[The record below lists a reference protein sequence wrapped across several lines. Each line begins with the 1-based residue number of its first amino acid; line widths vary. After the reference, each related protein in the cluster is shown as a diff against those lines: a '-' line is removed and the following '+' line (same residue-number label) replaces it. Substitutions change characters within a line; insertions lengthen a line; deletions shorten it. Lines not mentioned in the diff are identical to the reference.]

1 MTGSSGGS
9 QVDERPVSRAYLV
22 AAGDF
27 SGTVHSVFPTAC
39 NIAVGDQLITVQ
51 DAAKRHTPTSV
62 RVAAYGPGSWAPSVR
77 VGDRAVQRAGV
88 LSFGR
93 HALHVGR
100 VPVWAPG
107 PVAHWAPASS
117 STRHRLAQLS
127 AARADHLR
135 AGAHTAAPELEL
147 DARALAALLPGTR
160 PEPGTAG
167 RASDAPGLEPAVA
180 RLVGA
185 GPGLTPSGDDVLV
198 GLLAALSRGGHGC
211 PWAAVAS
218 DRVGEIVLRYAHR
231 TTDIS
236 AHYLRLAAR
245 GHVGEPLSDLL
256 DSLVTGLPAE
266 ALLDRASDVL
276 SVGASSGADA
286 LLGVLAGLDAVLKLP
301 LQPQTDEKVA

>member
-1 MTGSSGGS
+1 MTGSSGS
-9 QVDERPVSRAYLV
+9 PQVGEHPVSKAYLV

-27 SGTVHSVFPTAC
+27 AGTVHSVFPTAC
-39 NIAVGDQLITVQ
+39 NIAVGDLLLTVQ

-62 RVAAYGPGSWAPSVR
+62 RVAVDGPGSWAPSVR

-100 VPVWAPG
+100 VPVWAPE
-107 PVAHWAPASS
+107 PVAQWAPARS
-117 STRHRLAQLS
+117 STRHRLAHLA
-127 AARADHLR
+127 AARAHHLR
-135 AGAHTAAPELEL
+135 AGAHTAAPELER

-160 PEPGTAG
+160 PGPRAAR
-167 RASDAPGLEPAVA
+167 RASDAPALEPAVA
-180 RLVGA
+180 RLVGT

-211 PWAAVAS
+211 PWATAAFDS
-218 DRVGEIVLRYAHR
+218 VGKTVSRHAHR

-245 GHVGEPLSDLL
+245 GHVGELLSDLV
-256 DSLVTGLPAE
+256 DSILTGLPIE

-286 LLGVLAGLDAVLKLP
+286 LLGVLAGLDAVLQLP

>member
-1 MTGSSGGS
+1 MNGGGGS
-9 QVDERPVSRAYLV
+9 AQVDERPVSKAYLV

-27 SGTVHSVFPTAC
+27 AGTVHSVFPTAC
-39 NIAVGDQLITVQ
+39 NLAVGDLLITVQ
-51 DAAKRHTPTSV
+51 DAVKRHTPTSV
-62 RVAAYGPGSWAPSVR
+62 RVSVDGPGGWAPSVR

-100 VPVWAPG
+100 VPVWAPR
-107 PVAHWAPASS
+107 PAAHWAPARS
-117 STRHRLAQLS
+117 STRHRLAQL
-127 AARADHLR
+127 AAVRADHLR
-135 AGAHTAAPELEL
+135 AGAPTTVPELER

-160 PEPGTAG
+160 PGPGAAG
-167 RASDAPGLEPAVA
+167 RASDAPVLEPAVA
-180 RLVGA
+180 RLIGA

-198 GLLAALSRGGHGC
+198 GLLAALSRGGLGC
-211 PWAAVAS
+211 PWATAAF
-218 DRVGEIVLRYAHR
+218 DHVGEIVSRHAHR

-245 GHVGEPLSDLL
+245 GHVGELLTDLV
-256 DSLVTGLPAE
+256 DSLVTGIPAE
-266 ALLDRASDVL
+266 ALLDRVSDVL

-286 LLGVLAGLDAVLKLP
+286 LLGVLAGLDAVLELP